1 VALEPRSP
9 SLITF
14 TTDFGGGWT
23 VGAMKGAVLR
33 VNPRAVIVDIS
44 HGVAGMNVLE
54 GAFAL
59 AAASRAFPEGTV
71 HVAVVDPGVGMA
83 RRGLVIE
90 TDRFRFVGPDNG
102 VLTLAAPAPAVKRV
116 FSIEDKRFFEADP
129 SPTFHGRDVFAPVAA
144 HLTLGVDPA
153 EMGPQA
159 CDLVALAWPETD
171 RRRGAPGSPSPIQ
184 RKPRDEHPGERA
196 RGRRARRWVMGGG
209 SAPSGAHLRG
219 VPRGSRSRSWGH
231 GFVRIAVHA
240 VAPASSASR
249 AARCRGLRRGAEP
262 ARGG

>member
-1 VALEPRSP
+1 MSASP
-9 SLITF
+9 QAASLITL
-14 TTDFGGGWT
+14 TTDFGSGWY
-23 VGAMKGAVLR
+23 VGAMKGAVLC

-59 AAASRAFPEGTV
+59 AAACRAFPEGTV
-71 HVAVVDPGVGMA
+71 HVAVVDPGVGMT

-153 EMGPQA
+153 DMGPPA
-159 CDLVALAWPETD
+159 ADLVALAWPETITD
-171 RRRGAPGSPSPIQ
+171 GGALSGEVLFADPFGNLVTNIPG
-184 RKPRDEHPGERA
+184 DRA
-196 RGRRARRWVMGGG
+196 RAAQGAEVFVDGRRIGPIERTYGE
-209 SAPSGAHLRG
+209 
-219 VPRGSRSRSWGH
+219 VPRGEPLALVGSH
-231 GFVRIAVHA
+231 GFMEIAVHGR
-240 VAPASSASR
+240 SAR
-249 AARCRGLRRGAEP
+249 DRLGLSRGARVEVRLP
-262 ARGG
+262 G